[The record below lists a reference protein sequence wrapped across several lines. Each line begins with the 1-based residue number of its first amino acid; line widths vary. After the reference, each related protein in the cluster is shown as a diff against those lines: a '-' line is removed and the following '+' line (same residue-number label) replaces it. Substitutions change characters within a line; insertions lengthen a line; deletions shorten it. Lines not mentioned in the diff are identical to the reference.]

1 MKINKFNKVGNIAEI
16 EIQEDYESIERAINK
31 IYPEISREA
40 KIKGFRQGKVPR
52 PVFER
57 YYGKEL
63 LIERASTEVI
73 NDCYLK
79 VVKEKSLEVVDYP
92 KDVNISQLEEGKPV
106 IFTLKVEVKP
116 EVKLG
121 KYKGLKAEKQKKC
134 INEEEYNKNIKE
146 MQERFA
152 EYIEISNRPVKEEDI
167 IRYDLKA
174 EIEGR
179 NYENWTR
186 NDGGTRV
193 GLGFISSDFDNRLIG
208 MKMFEEKNFEL
219 EFPEDYKEKDI
230 AGKKV
235 EFYVKV
241 KEIREKKL
249 PELNDDL
256 AKKLSQGK
264 YDTWND
270 LDSNLRKNMEEE
282 SKLNAENKLKDDI
295 VNLAAEDAQIDVSDT
310 LINREVEAMVKR
322 FEDVLKQSNLD
333 IDNYLN
339 LLQKDRNMLKEEY
352 RIDAIKKIK
361 GMLVLEEIRKK
372 ENIEVTDEDVENE
385 IKKMAE
391 EAKKEFE
398 EYKKNINNDFK
409 NYIKEY
415 LKDNK
420 TIDFLISN
428 AKIKE
433 L

>member
-1 MKINKFNKVGNIAEI
+1 
-16 EIQEDYESIERAINK
+16 
-31 IYPEISREA
+31 
-40 KIKGFRQGKVPR
+40 
-52 PVFER
+52 
-57 YYGKEL
+57 
-63 LIERASTEVI
+63 
-73 NDCYLK
+73 
-79 VVKEKSLEVVDYP
+79 
-92 KDVNISQLEEGKPV
+92 
-106 IFTLKVEVKP
+106 
-116 EVKLG
+116 
-121 KYKGLKAEKQKKC
+121 
-134 INEEEYNKNIKE
+134 
-146 MQERFA
+146 
-152 EYIEISNRPVKEEDI
+152 
-167 IRYDLKA
+167 
-174 EIEGR
+174 
-179 NYENWTR
+179 
-186 NDGGTRV
+186 
-193 GLGFISSDFDNRLIG
+193 
-208 MKMFEEKNFEL
+208 MFEEKNFEL